1 MPWIGAGSRRDTN
14 VSESLGERGRAVKEC
29 SGLPRLVTKNDP
41 TFFSKPWGMA
51 GSMQY
56 MRGLCYCISST
67 VFFIS

>member
-1 MPWIGAGSRRDTN
+1 MLWIETGSRRGTK
-14 VSESLGERGRAVKEC
+14 VRGSLGERRRAVKEC